1 MRMLMLL
8 RYLSDLRAKVAWLE
22 QNQGNA
28 SIASRV
34 QTTADDATAQE
45 EDIDALEPDYDRQQ
59 VNPSSIG
66 GTRDNS
72 PGHRPEPDESNLIN
86 PLIESFKFWSSSGRT
101 CKLASRR

>member
-8 RYLSDLRAKVAWLE
+8 RYLSDLRAKVARLE

-34 QTTADDATAQE
+34 QTTVDDATAQE
-45 EDIDALEPDYDRQQ
+45 EDIDALEPDHDRQQ

-72 PGHRPEPDESNLIN
+72 PGHRPEPDEPNLIN